1 MTERKRS
8 LVENLVLA
16 GIAVVI
22 GSSASV
28 SFAPCLQAKQ
38 FELNA
43 EQKNYTPGD
52 NGVPDYA
59 PYPTFTP
66 QKPAKKQPPPKKQA
80 PLKIQV
86 QQNQPQQQMPQ
97 LIRQMPQ
104 ARPMP
109 NLQRPSTPMFQ
120 LDTQKSVVLP
130 ASFLGRWA
138 VQGTKT
144 NFQALQPE
152 FADGNQY
159 FEQTT
164 QNVWNIVGNPRSG
177 YSFSTDQ
184 GVRSQLIVDKV
195 EGNRAFIRYQH
206 QVKNTVAQEAIV
218 LEVAP
223 NGGQFS
229 GMARMTIV
237 KPGQGPNT
245 GPRAKVTYQL
255 NGFKQ

>member
-109 NLQRPSTPMFQ
+109 QLRQSPMFN
-120 LDTQKSVVLP
+120 LGTQKSVALP
-130 ASFLGRWA
+130 PNFLGRWSI
-138 VQGTKT
+138 QGRKT
-144 NFQALQPE
+144 NFEAMQPQYQA
-152 FADGNQY
+152 ADGIFQP
-159 FEQTT
+159 QT
-164 QNVWNIVGNPRSG
+164 QNVWNIVGSPQSG
-177 YSFSTDQ
+177 YSFSNDM
-184 GVRSQLIVDKV
+184 GVKSALIVDKV
-195 EGNRAFIRYQH
+195 EGSRAFIRYQH
-206 QVKNTVAQEAIV
+206 PIKNTMAQEAIV
-218 LEVAP
+218 LEISP
-223 NGGQFS
+223 DGNQMNGMERIS
-229 GMARMTIV
+229 II
-237 KPGQGPNT
+237 KQGEP